1 MITHSSQI
9 KNFTIIG
16 SGTLGARIGL
26 RAALSGY
33 RVMMY
38 DINEASFSRAKKD
51 FQRIKMLLYRKGE
64 MSPEHFDEL
73 TECISYTTDINLACR
88 STDFI
93 SESVLE
99 DVNLKKKVWKQIGEI
114 VPSHSILTTNT
125 SYLLPSW
132 FAKESGAPERF
143 CAFHFHDVFTARVVD
158 IMPHPGTDPAL
169 ISLLQEVGKQ
179 LSQIP
184 VVIKKETQGYIF
196 NKMFGSILMTAGSMW
211 ANGIASVEDID
222 RSWMGNYG
230 MRIGPFG
237 MMDEVG
243 IDTVYHV
250 AKGMKENTDPVFIK
264 NIEKMINNGNL
275 GIKTGKGFYIY
286 PHPQYKNA
294 NFLN

>member
-33 RVMMY
+33 QVIMY
-38 DINEASFSRAKKD
+38 DINDSSFARAKKD
-51 FQRIKMLLYRKGE
+51 FQRIKSLLDRKGE
-64 MSPEHFDEL
+64 ISQERFDTL
-73 TECISYTTDINLACR
+73 TESITYTTDINLACR
-88 STDFI
+88 DTDFI

-99 DVNLKKKVWKQIGEI
+99 DVNIKKVVWKQIGAL

-132 FAKESGAPERF
+132 FASESGAPDRF

-169 ISLLQEVGKQ
+169 IELLEDVGRKLQ
-179 LSQIP
+179 QIP

-243 IDTVYHV
+243 LDTVYHV
-250 AKGMKENTDPVFIK
+250 AKGMDVNTDPVFVNK
-264 NIEKMINNGNL
+264 IEEMINKGSL
-275 GIKTGKGFYIY
+275 GIKTGKGFYTY
-286 PHPQYKNA
+286 PHPVYKNA
-294 NFLN
+294 NFLQ